1 MNGHALAEKLE
12 VEQAIRR
19 SHCAMKDRQHEC
31 AGTCT
36 ITPSGIQL
44 SCTLCGGDDRTVG
57 PSRYLSGAVEQ
68 AKRILSRA
76 GLDFDYLSAERQAEV
91 TWAVQEAARELGK
104 KGNQ

>member
-1 MNGHALAEKLE
+1 MNGKDLAEKLE

-19 SHCAMKDRQHEC
+19 SHCAMVGRQHEC
-31 AGTCT
+31 AGTCL

-44 SCTLCGGDDRTVG
+44 SCVLCGSDDRTIG

-76 GLDFDYLSAERQAEV
+76 GLDFDYLNAERQAEV
-91 TWAVQEAARELGK
+91 TWAVQEAVRSLGREGK
-104 KGNQ
+104 